1 MRSLHYERAWRDL
14 QTGFGRTPDELTH
27 RQIVALMLL
36 DWRDDL
42 EKSELSPVAIR
53 DGYLAATKSFFG
65 WAKRKKRL
73 PRGPLPLRHTPAPGR
88 DESAIC
94 DQVGGGRSSIWS
106 KPRPLAAAPRPV
118 SRARPTQR

>member
-1 MRSLHYERAWRDL
+1 VRSLHYERAWRDL
-14 QTGFGRTPDELTH
+14 ETGFGRTPDELTH

-42 EKSELSPVAIR
+42 EKSELSPVTIR

-73 PRGPLPLRHTPAPGR
+73 PRGPSLSATRLPLGATSQP
-88 DESAIC
+88 SA
-94 DQVGGGRSSIWS
+94 DQVGGGRSSI
-106 KPRPLAAAPRPV
+106 
-118 SRARPTQR
+118 